1 MSNLWFFVNCET
13 CQAYSR
19 DKLIEGFTDG
29 SPCGKYFSCV
39 HREECIKAR
48 QENHLKAREDRLNK
62 MFSEHPYGD
71 YRKAV
76 IDEIKKH
83 IKVIDVK
90 EQIDSYNYEFCR
102 YVLRMPF
109 DFHYAISFSKID
121 DYYSLYDR
129 TVQQLAD
136 EVLSD
141 IRRTFLDATLN
152 KKER

>member
-1 MSNLWFFVNCET
+1 MSNLWFFAHCET
-13 CQAYSR
+13 CQTYSR
-19 DKLIEGFTDG
+19 DKSTEGFTDG
-29 SPCGKYFSCV
+29 NPCEKYFSCI

-48 QENHLKAREDRLNK
+48 QENQLRERENRLNK
-62 MFSEHPYGD
+62 MFSEYPYGD

-90 EQIDSYNYEFCR
+90 EQIDSYHCEFCR

-121 DYYSLYDR
+121 DYYNLYDW

-136 EVLSD
+136 ELVSD

-152 KKER
+152 KKEK